1 MVEKT
6 PILLLEKKATLL
18 LSSKYPCTYS
28 PLPPGLV
35 TQSLNQTSKAIP
47 LKCPVQ
53 FVVRGQQWAERRQ
66 EMFIVGLDNDFCF
79 SRGCNETVR
88 LFRKGSRVEVVQELL
103 SQYLSGRFLCKMSLQ
118 KHVSTLEMNVLS
130 HEQKNIFLRFVTKL
144 FSSIC
149 ISSSLQHD
157 MSSHGN
163 QIGVGQ
169 GMGDEFQVMCLS

>member
-1 MVEKT
+1 MPMEEKT

-18 LSSKYPCTYS
+18 LSSKHPCTYS

-35 TQSLNQTSKAIP
+35 TQSLNQTSKPIL

-53 FVVRGQQWAERRQ
+53 FVVRGQQSAGERQ
-66 EMFIVGLDNDFCF
+66 VMFGLDNDFCLCE
-79 SRGCNETVR
+79 GCNETAR

-130 HEQKNIFLRFVTKL
+130 HEQKNISFAVCYNIVRFHLHIIKL
-144 FSSIC
+144 
-149 ISSSLQHD
+149 
-157 MSSHGN
+157 
-163 QIGVGQ
+163 VA
-169 GMGDEFQVMCLS
+169 